1 MRRATNRWW
10 ILAVAA
16 IFFAVGVVSVS
27 MDRGAFRS
35 TLLTVAF
42 AGLLA
47 IALRQTAY
55 RMRAHEGADDEGDNH
70 EGADGEGDN
79 HEGADGE
86 DNPGEDGRE
95 DNDNDN
101 RKR

>member
-1 MRRATNRWW
+1 MV
-10 ILAVAA
+10 AVAA

-27 MDRGAFRS
+27 MDRGALRS

-47 IALRQTAY
+47 IALRQTAH
-55 RMRAHEGADDEGDNH
+55 RMRAHEGADDEV
-70 EGADGEGDN
+70 DN

-86 DNPGEDGRE
+86 DNPGEGSRE

-101 RKR
+101 GKR

>member
-1 MRRATNRWW
+1 MRRTTNGRWW

-27 MDRGAFRS
+27 MDRGVFRS

-47 IALRQTAY
+47 IALRQTAH

-70 EGADGEGDN
+70 EGADGEGN
-79 HEGADGE
+79 T
-86 DNPGEDGRE
+86 PGEDGRE

-101 RKR
+101 GKR